1 MTAAP
6 FIPEVLVR
14 TRRPRPPAVVL
25 PLHRLWSFAAIDRAV
40 EIAHFHAALIVAAG
54 LRREEWHAIL
64 GVTPAVDPDDDITTL
79 VIWTLE
85 HEQLARELDLPGPAP
100 ARSLSTRSRP
110 RRR

>member
-6 FIPEVLVR
+6 FIPETLAR
-14 TRRPRPPAVVL
+14 TQRPRPSAVIV
-25 PLHRLWSFAAIDRAV
+25 PLHRFYTFAQIDRAV
-40 EIAHFHAALIVAAG
+40 EIAHLHAALIVAAG

-85 HEQLARELDLPGPAP
+85 HEQLTRELELPGPPPAP
-100 ARSLSTRSRP
+100 SLSARPRP